1 MSGFEPPLAEEAAR
15 RLAARLNYRFEINGE
30 PLVVVVTQDA
40 GSGKVLMTAFANEEA
55 VYRTLV
61 TGYAHYWSTSRG
73 EIWKKGEDS
82 GHVQR
87 VREVRVDCDEDALLY
102 RVEQKGGAC
111 HRGYETCFYRRV
123 TRDGRLS
130 VVEERVFDPDKVYG
144 R

>member
-1 MSGFEPPLAEEAAR
+1 MSGSEPPLDEEAAR
-15 RLAARLNYRFEINGE
+15 RLASRLNYRFEINGE
-30 PLVVVVTQDA
+30 PLVVVVTQDVE
-40 GSGKVLMTAFANEEA
+40 SGKVLMTAFANEEA

-102 RVEQKGGAC
+102 RVEQEGGAC